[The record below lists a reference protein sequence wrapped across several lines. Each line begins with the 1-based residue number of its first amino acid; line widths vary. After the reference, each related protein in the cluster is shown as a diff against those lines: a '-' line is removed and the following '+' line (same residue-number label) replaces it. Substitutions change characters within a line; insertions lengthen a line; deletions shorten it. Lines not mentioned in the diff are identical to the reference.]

1 MRGNDLQNTWWIASS
16 IELKGKKPMS
26 RSEYKDEAH
35 ASVTV
40 HAPIHQV
47 YSLFTHFNDFPK
59 FMSFVKEVTYYNDE
73 KSHWVAEVLGQHQW
87 DAVNE
92 DWVEDQQ
99 IGWRSTDG
107 FENGGRVTFRPI
119 APDQTLV
126 DVFISYNPPAGPL
139 GEAVN
144 KLAGAKKF
152 QDKLQ
157 HDLDNFAKMV
167 QQAPAGSL
175 DPTSSHYLF
184 HSGSA
189 ATKGTTTKRQ
199 DETMEHSR

>member
-1 MRGNDLQNTWWIASS
+1 
-16 IELKGKKPMS
+16 MS

-59 FMSFVKEVTYYNDE
+59 FMSFVKEVTYYNDK

-92 DWVEDQQ
+92 DWIEDQQ
-99 IGWRSTDG
+99 IGWRSISG
-107 FENGGRVTFRPI
+107 FENAGKVTFRQ
-119 APDQTLV
+119 AGPDQTLV
-126 DVFISYNPPAGPL
+126 DVFIAYNPPAGVL
-139 GEAVN
+139 GEAVK
-144 KLAGAKKF
+144 KLTGAKKF
-152 QDKLQ
+152 QNELQ

-167 QQAPAGSL
+167 QQAPTGAL
-175 DPTSSHYLF
+175 DPTSSNYLF
-184 HSGSA
+184 HSDSA
-189 ATKGTTTKRQ
+189 AAKGTTTKRQ
-199 DETMEHSR
+199 DQTMEHSR